1 VADAIAGALARGG
14 GVAGGGG
21 DAKKARKRAARA
33 AAAAAAAAAEALAPR
48 AAAAAEDSDE
58 DIFGDAGREYVPPA
72 PKAAQSDADCGSAPG
87 VVAAPGSYFGGESS
101 ARGDAASARR
111 SAARVVPSAG
121 AADSGETDTDDRAT
135 RDDGVTGPM
144 PAPPAPDFASAAS
157 FEASY
162 AAYVSAGRG
171 GGGAAAASW
180 DAGAASAFLRTCP
193 DFALA
198 LTAHSVAAQAAR
210 EADAPARSDGADEG
224 KKPTRSSRRAPATAA
239 DAAAALERRAE
250 ASLAADDGYGE
261 CYAGGAIGH
270 AAFYASDDED
280 DPGAKGAKEGAKE
293 GKQNAKEARRGGN
306 GDAERTRR
314 EEETKSRERKLDVEL
329 GSLQRLMREKYGD
342 KVDVAFE
349 DKRGEKR
356 AGGEEGGEGGE
367 GEDAARRARGK
378 RVRL

>member
-1 VADAIAGALARGG
+1 
-14 GVAGGGG
+14 
-21 DAKKARKRAARA
+21 
-33 AAAAAAAAAEALAPR
+33 
-48 AAAAAEDSDE
+48 
-58 DIFGDAGREYVPPA
+58 
-72 PKAAQSDADCGSAPG
+72 
-87 VVAAPGSYFGGESS
+87 
-101 ARGDAASARR
+101 
-111 SAARVVPSAG
+111 
-121 AADSGETDTDDRAT
+121 
-135 RDDGVTGPM
+135 M

-171 GGGAAAASW
+171 GERDSASW
-180 DAGAASAFLRTCP
+180 DAGAASAFLLTCP

-198 LTAHSVAAQAAR
+198 LTAHSVAVQAAR
-210 EADAPARSDGADEG
+210 EANAMARSDGDGRRKEA
-224 KKPTRSSRRAPATAA
+224 SRRRGGEKRGAA
-239 DAAAALERRAE
+239 RGRTPPTAAAALERRAE

-261 CYAGGAIGH
+261 CYAGGAIGQ

-280 DPGAKGAKEGAKE
+280 DEERSGAKEKAAKE
-293 GKQNAKEARRGGN
+293 EAEREGARRERSSRRGG
-306 GDAERTRR
+306 ARR